1 MALSLAACGGSST
14 TTTNATDT
22 TTTTTTTTTDAAQSI
37 ALTIAADT
45 VTGGSG
51 ADAISGA
58 RVDGIVT
65 LNASDVVDGGAGVDT
80 LTARTV
86 EGLATSSISNV
97 ENVVFTE
104 TGACGDTI
112 VFSTAAAT
120 YISGVTSITN
130 LASTNNLT
138 FGRVTETADLTVNNS
153 ATTTTLQFADS
164 VLTGTA
170 DSITVNLNAA
180 TAAVTVGTVTDAD
193 GDYETLVIN
202 ASGAASDLVA
212 GGGLGGDA
220 TTVDVNASVAV
231 DLGTT
236 ASFAA
241 LTSFDASDSTAGVT
255 AVFANKAAAGTTA
268 VSITGGAGADNF
280 DISALTAANHG
291 AVTLDMGAG
300 NDTLVLDDKGAVDF
314 ALSGGAGTGDKVSI
328 SVVSA
333 VATHGTISGFEELIT
348 TDVIANAA
356 TTTLDMANFVN
367 SDFTKVTMSNTF
379 ADATTGAVT
388 DVFAITNAKDGL
400 ATLSLNALDLTDA
413 SVTFARQTDGTANA
427 LTIVSSV
434 ASAAGSIAANDEETL
449 TFDSSAGAMDYTAVS
464 ATDMTTLVVKGDE
477 QMDLGTL
484 TGTILASVDATGLE
498 DSDGANADFIFD
510 MSSSTVNMTV
520 TGNASSTHGGDMQ
533 ITTGSGADTITGTKQ
548 VDTIDAGAGA
558 DNVSGGAGADVIT
571 GGTGDDTLTGGAGA
585 DVFNY
590 DAAFGDDTI
599 TDFTAGASG
608 DVLDFQ
614 AFGSVTTAVTLG
626 GIALTNN
633 KVTVADETTAN
644 DTAAE
649 IDALF
654 EALTD
659 STAVAATVTYTNIYV
674 AVSGSTGTVY
684 DVTTADS
691 SGDNG
696 LSTTV
701 VELGTIDLGSTS
713 WSSLTAANFDM

>member
-1 MALSLAACGGSST
+1 
-14 TTTNATDT
+14 
-22 TTTTTTTTTDAAQSI
+22 
-37 ALTIAADT
+37 
-45 VTGGSG
+45 
-51 ADAISGA
+51 
-58 RVDGIVT
+58 
-65 LNASDVVDGGAGVDT
+65 
-80 LTARTV
+80 
-86 EGLATSSISNV
+86 
-97 ENVVFTE
+97 
-104 TGACGDTI
+104 
-112 VFSTAAAT
+112 
-120 YISGVTSITN
+120 
-130 LASTNNLT
+130 
-138 FGRVTETADLTVNNS
+138 
-153 ATTTTLQFADS
+153 
-164 VLTGTA
+164 
-170 DSITVNLNAA
+170 
-180 TAAVTVGTVTDAD
+180 
-193 GDYETLVIN
+193 
-202 ASGAASDLVA
+202 
-212 GGGLGGDA
+212 
-220 TTVDVNASVAV
+220 
-231 DLGTT
+231 
-236 ASFAA
+236 
-241 LTSFDASDSTAGVT
+241 
-255 AVFANKAAAGTTA
+255 
-268 VSITGGAGADNF
+268 
-280 DISALTAANHG
+280 
-291 AVTLDMGAG
+291 
-300 NDTLVLDDKGAVDF
+300 
-314 ALSGGAGTGDKVSI
+314 
-328 SVVSA
+328 
-333 VATHGTISGFEELIT
+333 
-348 TDVIANAA
+348 
-356 TTTLDMANFVN
+356 MANFVN

-558 DNVSGGAGADVIT
+558 DNVSGGAGADV
-571 GGTGDDTLTGGAGA
+571 
-585 DVFNY
+585 FNY